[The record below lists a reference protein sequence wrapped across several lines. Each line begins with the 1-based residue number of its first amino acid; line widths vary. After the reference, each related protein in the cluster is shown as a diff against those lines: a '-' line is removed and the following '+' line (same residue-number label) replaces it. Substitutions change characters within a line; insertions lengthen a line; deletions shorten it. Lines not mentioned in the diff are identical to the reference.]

1 MCGVFGLAKKGSYS
15 RQEFDQDSKTLFK
28 LTEPRGRQAA
38 GLAILNQQSNEIG
51 FYKAPETA
59 SRVLKRP
66 SYKRFVDQSFAKDL
80 DSAAVLGHCRLVT
93 DGSEILPEN
102 NQPIAVKSVI
112 GVHNGVVN
120 NYHRLQQQENFQL
133 QGSCDTEV
141 FMSLVEKHLQESGD
155 VQKAVCQTYQQL
167 QGAASVGLLF
177 ENYQVLIIGTNFGS
191 MYYTQ
196 TDDGLFVF
204 SSENKIL
211 QDYLKKRG
219 KSGEVHHLL
228 PGFGGS
234 LNLENH
240 QFHLFKF
247 DDVSKEK
254 TSSVTKV
261 DRKIVNRYPSPTSM
275 RYCKR
280 CILPESYPF
289 LTFNEEGVCSQCQKY
304 ENQKFKG
311 KEELEKFLAKYRS
324 KNGDIDC
331 LVGLSGGRDSSYGLH
346 VLKNEFGMNPIGFS
360 YDWLLTSTKARHN
373 ISKMAAATGVEVIY
387 RCGNYER
394 QASNIRK
401 NINGFLRDPDLG
413 MMTFVQAGDKEMYH
427 FGRQIRKETG
437 VDLTVWC
444 SGYQLEQREFFIGYC
459 GIDKTLRNNPRLHDY
474 GWGTK
479 AYLVAY
485 YGLKSLKNPHYWNR
499 SIIDNALAF
508 WHCFVA
514 RDDFLYLFN
523 YYPWN
528 EKEVE
533 RVLNEVYDWEADTD
547 YGVNQWRMD
556 DFHTC
561 FINYVYYTVGG
572 FSEFDD
578 FRSNQV
584 REGLITRD
592 EAVKLA
598 AQDNKIRY
606 ESLLQF
612 SQIVGFNLEHVL
624 KKIEAIPKLFR

>member
-1 MCGVFGLAKKGSYS
+1 MCGVFGLSKKGSYS
-15 RQEFDQDSKTLFK
+15 RSEFDQDSKTLFQ

-38 GLAILNQQSNEIG
+38 GLAIHGDSDIT

-59 SRVLKRP
+59 SRVLKRS
-66 SYKRFVDQSFAKDL
+66 SYKKFIDQSVSKNQQDL
-80 DSAAVLGHCRLVT
+80 TYIGHCRLVT
-93 DGSEILPEN
+93 DGSELLSEN
-102 NQPIAVKSVI
+102 NQPIKVDSVI
-112 GVHNGVVN
+112 GVHNGVIN
-120 NYHRLQQQENFQL
+120 NYPDLKKQENL
-133 QGSCDTEV
+133 QAVGSCDTEI
-141 FMSLVEKHLQESGD
+141 FMGLFKNKLESSKSIQQALVESY
-155 VQKAVCQTYQQL
+155 QKL
-167 QGAASVGLLF
+167 EGAASVGLLF
-177 ENYQVLIIGTNFGS
+177 ENYPALAIATNFGS
-191 MYYTQ
+191 MYYVETQ
-196 TDDGLFVF
+196 DQCFVF
-204 SSENKIL
+204 ASERKIL
-211 QDYLKKRG
+211 NDFLKKRG
-219 KSGEVHHLL
+219 KQGEVHKLE
-228 PGFGGS
+228 PGFGGI
-234 LNLENH
+234 LNLETH
-240 QFHLFKF
+240 ALQIFKL
-247 DDVSKEK
+247 KEGGSCNPTTRYDTAK
-254 TSSVTKV
+254 
-261 DRKIVNRYPSPTSM
+261 KIINRYPHPSHM

-289 LTFNEEGVCSQCQKY
+289 LSFNEQGVCSQCEKY

-311 KEELEKFLAKYRS
+311 KEALERFLEPYRS

-346 VLKNEFGMNPIGFS
+346 VLKNEFGMNPIGFC

-373 ISKMAAATGVEVIY
+373 ISKMAAALDVEVIY
-387 RCGNYER
+387 RTGNYEV
-394 QASNIRK
+394 QSKNIRK
-401 NINGFLRDPDLG
+401 NIYGFLKDPDLG

-427 FGRQIRKETG
+427 YGRQVRKEVG

-459 GIDKTLRNNPRLHDY
+459 GIDKTLRNNPRLYNY

-485 YGLKSLKNPHYWNR
+485 YGLKSLTNPHYWNR
-499 SIIDNALAF
+499 SIFDNALAF

-523 YYPWN
+523 YYPWSEN
-528 EKEVE
+528 EVE

-578 FRSNQV
+578 FRSNQI

-592 EAVKLA
+592 EAIKLA

-624 KKIEAIPKLFR
+624 KKIEAIPKLYT